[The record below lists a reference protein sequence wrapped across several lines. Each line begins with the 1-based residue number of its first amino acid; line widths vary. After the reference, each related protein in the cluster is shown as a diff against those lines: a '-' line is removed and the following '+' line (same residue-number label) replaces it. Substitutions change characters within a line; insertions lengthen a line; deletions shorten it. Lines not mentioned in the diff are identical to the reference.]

1 MAVGAAA
8 APILASGRPQDV
20 PATSTTATAIRH
32 ASLARPRRLI
42 RTLVLRK
49 IPAIGKLPNNTM
61 ASASPP
67 PGAPGPAG
75 GITPAGCP
83 PSGGRGEGP
92 AAAPGPTTPPGRA
105 GGPGAGPG

>member
-20 PATSTTATAIRH
+20 PATSSTATAIRH
-32 ASLARPRRLI
+32 ASLASPRRLI

-75 GITPAGCP
+75 GITPAGCTHTP
-83 PSGGRGEGP
+83 GVGGGAAGETG
-92 AAAPGPTTPPGRA
+92 PPGEA
-105 GGPGAGPG
+105 GG